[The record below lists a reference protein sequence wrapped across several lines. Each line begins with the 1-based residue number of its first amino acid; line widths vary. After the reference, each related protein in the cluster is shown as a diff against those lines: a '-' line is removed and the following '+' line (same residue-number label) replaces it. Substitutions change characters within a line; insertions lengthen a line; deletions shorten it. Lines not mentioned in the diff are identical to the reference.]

1 MGTACAKP
9 EPPPDPSENISFML
23 DEKRAREPTQVIG
36 PIQSAITGCCCLR
49 LQSRDTAPEWM
60 LQAAESEAPSLYM
73 RLCTCQ
79 WAPAPRVPSGI
90 EKVPGLAG
98 LAGITL
104 QYGDHTTAGSLE
116 TLKWGEWDPEKRT
129 LKLTVFGGFYSKWS
143 TGFWTEPT
151 APLWRSALWC
161 FLMNLARNQN
171 YTYLFEFAEDYR
183 SANIKISGNP
193 LFLCC
198 VCCPCIPAWFTIP
211 DCCTKQV
218 LEQADDSKDGTHWI
232 RKNASCGGT
241 PEFYYDLYTVW
252 NFDGSPTKEVD
263 RILEKTNQ
271 QVMVTF

>member
-79 WAPAPRVPSGI
+79 WAPVPRVPSGI

-171 YTYLFEFAEDYR
+171 YTYLFEFAED
-183 SANIKISGNP
+183 
-193 LFLCC
+193 
-198 VCCPCIPAWFTIP
+198 
-211 DCCTKQV
+211 CCTKQV